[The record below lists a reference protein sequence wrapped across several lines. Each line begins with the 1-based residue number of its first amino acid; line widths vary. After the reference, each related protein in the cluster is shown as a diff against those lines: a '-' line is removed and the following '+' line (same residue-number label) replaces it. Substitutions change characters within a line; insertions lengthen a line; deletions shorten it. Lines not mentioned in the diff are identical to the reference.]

1 MKRFSEQ
8 LHKKSE
14 SISLRVDEKH
24 VLRERLVSYMEYHP
38 LPIDKKAPKT
48 TFDQTLSDPVVRVI
62 SLNNLKFWQW
72 SGATMAVLL
81 LIVPYVAE
89 KAVPGDMLY
98 AVKVNFNEEVRSTL
112 ALSPYDKVVWETER
126 LNRRIAEAR
135 LLVSEGKMTEELGN
149 SVAEAVMTHS
159 ENAKKEI
166 EHLKQ
171 TDEDG
176 AVLASIQFDTTIDVQ
191 STALM
196 SNVQSSSTEGVMAVR
211 LVDALAKTQES
222 DQNLGNVLPSRERLV
237 GQVEFETTRAYELL
251 DSIKTYATQ
260 DEQLDIK
267 RRLEDIGRKT
277 EIALTTFESSEAE
290 AGQQMLGILEDTQKL
305 IVFMTN
311 IDVRS
316 SVTVEEIV
324 PVTLT
329 EEERLAAVNRQIEE
343 INQLILETEV
353 ALQAT
358 SSAEIEEK
366 VNLTLANSKSELQ
379 DEIMPSLNSG
389 TFDLSQIEIK
399 VREILNKVRDVQSLT
414 GIGSEDV
421 THLIEEN
428 DLTTSTSTDKVEIPT
443 PTATSTATSTQAEV
457 R

>member
-14 SISLRVDEKH
+14 SLYLKVDEKRA
-24 VLRERLVSYMEYHP
+24 LEERLVSYMEYHP
-38 LPIDKKAPKT
+38 LASDRKVKT
-48 TFDQTLSDPVVRVI
+48 IVEQSWADPVVRVI
-62 SLNNLKFWQW
+62 NLNNLKLWQW
-72 SGATMAVLL
+72 TGATMAILL
-81 LIVPYVAE
+81 LVVPYVAE

-135 LLVSEGKMTEELGN
+135 LLASEGKMTEELGN
-149 SVAEAVMTHS
+149 SVAEAVLVHS

-176 AVLASIQFDTTIDVQ
+176 AVLASIQLDTTIDVQ

-196 SNVQSSSTEGVMAVR
+196 SEVQSSSTESVMAVR
-211 LVDALAKTQES
+211 LVDVLAKTQES
-222 DQNLGNVLPSRERLV
+222 DQELESVLPSRERLV
-237 GQVEFETTRAYELL
+237 GQVESETTRAYELL
-251 DSIKTYATQ
+251 DSIKTYATLE
-260 DEQLDIK
+260 EQLDIK

-277 EIALTTFESSEAE
+277 EVSLGIFETSEEE
-290 AGQQMLGILEDTQKL
+290 ASKQMVSILEDTQKL
-305 IVFMTN
+305 IVYMTN
-311 IDVRS
+311 IDVRA
-316 SVTVEEIV
+316 SVTVDEIV

-329 EEERLAAVNRQIEE
+329 NEERLVAINKQIEE
-343 INQLILETEV
+343 ANKLIIETEV

-358 SSAEIEEK
+358 SSVEIEEK
-366 VNLTLANSKSELQ
+366 VKTTLVDGKKELNE
-379 DEIMPSLNSG
+379 EIVPLLRSG
-389 TFDLSQIEIK
+389 NFDLAQIETK
-399 VREILNKVRDVQSLT
+399 VKAILDKVRDVRGLT
-414 GIGSEDV
+414 GVRSEDIID
-421 THLIEEN
+421 LIKEN
-428 DLTTSTSTDKVEIPT
+428 DSATSTNEVET

>member
-14 SISLRVDEKH
+14 SLYLRADEKRA
-24 VLRERLVSYMEYHP
+24 LEERLVSYMEYHP
-38 LPIDKKAPKT
+38 LASEKKVKPVTEQSWA
-48 TFDQTLSDPVVRVI
+48 DPSVRI
-62 SLNNLKFWQW
+62 INLNNLKFWQW

-81 LIVPYVAE
+81 LLVPYVAE
-89 KAVPGDMLY
+89 KSVPGDMLY

-135 LLVSEGKMTEELGN
+135 LLASEGKMTEELGN
-149 SVAEAVMTHS
+149 SVAEAVLVHS

-176 AVLASIQFDTTIDVQ
+176 AVLASIQLDTTIDVQ

-196 SNVQSSSTEGVMAVR
+196 SEVQSSSTEGVMAGR
-211 LVDALAKTQES
+211 LVVALAKTQET
-222 DQNLGNVLPSRERLV
+222 DQDLESVLPSRERLV
-237 GQVEFETTRAYELL
+237 GQVESETTRAYELL
-251 DSIKTYATQ
+251 DSIKPYATTE
-260 DEQLDIK
+260 EQLDIK

-277 EIALTTFESSEAE
+277 EISLGMFETSGEEAIK
-290 AGQQMLGILEDTQKL
+290 QMVGVLEDTQKL
-305 IVFMTN
+305 IVYMTN
-311 IDVRS
+311 IDVRA

-329 EEERLAAVNRQIEE
+329 NEERVLAINKQIEE
-343 INQLILETEV
+343 INKLITETEV

-358 SSAEIEEK
+358 SSVEIEEK
-366 VNLTLANSKSELQ
+366 VKTTLVDGKRELNE
-379 DEIMPSLNSG
+379 EITPLLNSG
-389 TFDLSQIEIK
+389 NFDLAQVEVK
-399 VREILNKVRDVQSLT
+399 VKTILDKVRDVWSLT
-414 GIGSEDV
+414 GVRDEDV
-421 THLIEEN
+421 ENLIKEN
-428 DLTTSTSTDKVEIPT
+428 ETATSTDEVEVPT
-443 PTATSTATSTQAEV
+443 QTATGTATSTQTEA

>member
-14 SISLRVDEKH
+14 SLYLKVDEKRA
-24 VLRERLVSYMEYHP
+24 LEERLVSYMEYHP
-38 LPIDKKAPKT
+38 LASVRKVKT
-48 TFDQTLSDPVVRVI
+48 IVEQSWADPVVRVI
-62 SLNNLKFWQW
+62 NLNNLKLWQW
-72 SGATMAVLL
+72 TGATMAILL
-81 LIVPYVAE
+81 LVVPYVAE

-135 LLVSEGKMTEELGN
+135 LLASEGKMTEELGN
-149 SVAEAVMTHS
+149 SVAEAVLVHS

-176 AVLASIQFDTTIDVQ
+176 AVLASIQLDTTIDVQ

-196 SNVQSSSTEGVMAVR
+196 SEVQSSSTESVMAVR
-211 LVDALAKTQES
+211 LVDVLAKTQES
-222 DQNLGNVLPSRERLV
+222 DQELESVLPSRERLV
-237 GQVEFETTRAYELL
+237 GQVESETTRAYELL
-251 DSIKTYATQ
+251 DSIKSYATLE
-260 DEQLDIK
+260 EQLDIK

-277 EIALTTFESSEAE
+277 EVSLGIFETSEEE
-290 AGQQMLGILEDTQKL
+290 ASKQMVSILEDIQKL
-305 IVFMTN
+305 IVYMTN
-311 IDVRS
+311 IDVRA
-316 SVTVEEIV
+316 SVTVDEIV

-329 EEERLAAVNRQIEE
+329 NEERLVAINKQIEE
-343 INQLILETEV
+343 ANKLIIETEV

-358 SSAEIEEK
+358 SSVEIEEK
-366 VNLTLANSKSELQ
+366 VKTTLVDGKKELNE
-379 DEIMPSLNSG
+379 EIVPLLRSG
-389 TFDLSQIEIK
+389 NFDLAQIETK
-399 VREILNKVRDVQSLT
+399 VKAILDKVRDVRGLT
-414 GIGSEDV
+414 GVRSEDIID
-421 THLIEEN
+421 LIKEN
-428 DLTTSTSTDKVEIPT
+428 DSATSTNEVET

>member
-14 SISLRVDEKH
+14 SLYLKVDEKRA
-24 VLRERLVSYMEYHP
+24 LEERLVSYMEYHP
-38 LPIDKKAPKT
+38 LASVRKVKT
-48 TFDQTLSDPVVRVI
+48 IVEQSWADPVVRVI
-62 SLNNLKFWQW
+62 NLNNLKLWQW
-72 SGATMAVLL
+72 TGATMAILL
-81 LIVPYVAE
+81 LVVPYVAE

-135 LLVSEGKMTEELGN
+135 LLASEGKMTEELGN
-149 SVAEAVMTHS
+149 SVAEAVLVHS

-176 AVLASIQFDTTIDVQ
+176 AVLASIQLDTTIDVQ

-196 SNVQSSSTEGVMAVR
+196 SEVQSSSTESVMAVR
-211 LVDALAKTQES
+211 LVDVLAKTQES
-222 DQNLGNVLPSRERLV
+222 DQELESVLPSRERLV
-237 GQVEFETTRAYELL
+237 GQVESETTRAYELL
-251 DSIKTYATQ
+251 DSIKSYATLE
-260 DEQLDIK
+260 EQLDIK

-277 EIALTTFESSEAE
+277 EVSLGIFETSEEE
-290 AGQQMLGILEDTQKL
+290 ASKQMVSILEDTQKL
-305 IVFMTN
+305 IVYMTN
-311 IDVRS
+311 IDVRA
-316 SVTVEEIV
+316 SVTVDEIV

-329 EEERLAAVNRQIEE
+329 NEERLVAINKQIEE
-343 INQLILETEV
+343 ANKLIIETEV

-358 SSAEIEEK
+358 SSVEIEEK
-366 VNLTLANSKSELQ
+366 VKTTLVDGKKELNE
-379 DEIMPSLNSG
+379 EIVPLLRSG
-389 TFDLSQIEIK
+389 NFDLAQIETK
-399 VREILNKVRDVQSLT
+399 VKAILDKVRDVRGLT
-414 GIGSEDV
+414 GVRSEDIID
-421 THLIEEN
+421 LIKEN
-428 DLTTSTSTDKVEIPT
+428 DSATSTNEVET